1 MLTNP
6 NLRIAFVSSSSEQPL
21 SNVLQLTHDAGG
33 EEQGHRDAVVE
44 PAHELSL
51 LTNQR
56 GARGHVTSSPPIT
69 AHLNTRLSMVMAS
82 LFTMDLM

>member
-1 MLTNP
+1 MGYFGAGHVLY
-6 NLRIAFVSSSSEQPL
+6 EQPL
-21 SNVLQLTHDAGG
+21 TNVLQFTHDAGG

-44 PAHELSL
+44 PAH
-51 LTNQR
+51 TNQR

>member
-1 MLTNP
+1 MGYFGAGHVLC
-6 NLRIAFVSSSSEQPL
+6 EQPL
-21 SNVLQLTHDAGG
+21 TNVLQFTHDAGG

-44 PAHELSL
+44 PAHEVV
-51 LTNQR
+51 TNQR

>member
-44 PAHELSL
+44 PAHKVV
-51 LTNQR
+51 TNER
-56 GARGHVTSSPPIT
+56 GARGHVTSVHQSQLT
-69 AHLNTRLSMVMAS
+69 
-82 LFTMDLM
+82 

>member
-6 NLRIAFVSSSSEQPL
+6 NLRIAFDSSSSEQPL
-21 SNVLQLTHDAGG
+21 TNVLQLTHDAGG

-44 PAHELSL
+44 PEHGVSV

-56 GARGHVTSSPPIT
+56 GARGHVTSLHQSQLT
-69 AHLNTRLSMVMAS
+69 
-82 LFTMDLM
+82 